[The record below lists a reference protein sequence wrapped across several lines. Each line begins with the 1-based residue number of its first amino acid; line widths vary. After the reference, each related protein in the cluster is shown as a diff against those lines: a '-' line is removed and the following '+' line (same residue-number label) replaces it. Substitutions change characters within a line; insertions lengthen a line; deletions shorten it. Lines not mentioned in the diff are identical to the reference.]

1 MKKAF
6 VVLSMMLAVAP
17 FAMAVTAQP
26 SVPEIDANSAASAL
40 TLLSGA
46 LVVFRARRN
55 R

>member
-17 FAMAVTAQP
+17 FAMAVTGP